1 MSTALVV
8 QENKNEI
15 KVNDGELT
23 IDTKNDNKIEGKM
36 EGKMEGK
43 ARVSQ
48 PPSTLSLS
56 VSGAGGGAGGGVGVG
71 DKNNSKDRDK
81 DKSNN
86 NSSSHSSHSN
96 SKSKSTPHECP
107 VVSAIAVQQQFSQA
121 EHFRKLWESLR

>member
-23 IDTKNDNKIEGKM
+23 IDTKNENKIEGKM
-36 EGKMEGK
+36 EGK
-43 ARVSQ
+43 ARVNQ

-56 VSGAGGGAGGGVGVG
+56 VSGAGGGVGVG

-86 NSSSHSSHSN
+86 NNSSHSN
-96 SKSKSTPHECP
+96 SKSTPHECP

>member
-23 IDTKNDNKIEGKM
+23 IDTKNENKIEGKM
-36 EGKMEGK
+36 EGK
-43 ARVSQ
+43 ARVNQ

-56 VSGAGGGAGGGVGVG
+56 ISGAGVGAG

-86 NSSSHSSHSN
+86 NNSNSHSSHSN